1 LWFDLGHLVRSNSV
15 PALLMRQG
23 RLDQTRLFLHRFFHA
38 DFCICRDPIH
48 PSKNNT
54 REHKGHVDDDKP
66 HQFIVAINRTSLR
79 NADFHKPFEK
89 VDGRDGFVAQIA
101 SSKDSLCESSV
112 LAGGH
117 EQLDPYE
124 VQDPEL
130 GRV

>member
-1 LWFDLGHLVRSNSV
+1 MTAGFMRSLDLLVLFDDH
-15 PALLMRQG
+15 
-23 RLDQTRLFLHRFFHA
+23 
-38 DFCICRDPIH
+38 
-48 PSKNNT
+48 
-54 REHKGHVDDDKP
+54 
-66 HQFIVAINRTSLR
+66 
-79 NADFHKPFEK
+79 
-89 VDGRDGFVAQIA
+89 DGFVAQIA

>member
-1 LWFDLGHLVRSNSV
+1 MFYTKS
-15 PALLMRQG
+15 
-23 RLDQTRLFLHRFFHA
+23 
-38 DFCICRDPIH
+38 
-48 PSKNNT
+48 
-54 REHKGHVDDDKP
+54 
-66 HQFIVAINRTSLR
+66 
-79 NADFHKPFEK
+79 
-89 VDGRDGFVAQIA
+89 GFVAQIA

>member
-1 LWFDLGHLVRSNSV
+1 LPWAISK
-15 PALLMRQG
+15 
-23 RLDQTRLFLHRFFHA
+23 LF
-38 DFCICRDPIH
+38 
-48 PSKNNT
+48 K
-54 REHKGHVDDDKP
+54 
-66 HQFIVAINRTSLR
+66 
-79 NADFHKPFEK
+79 
-89 VDGRDGFVAQIA
+89 GFVAQIA

>member
-1 LWFDLGHLVRSNSV
+1 M
-15 PALLMRQG
+15 ALILRQIKFA
-23 RLDQTRLFLHRFFHA
+23 RCVF
-38 DFCICRDPIH
+38 
-48 PSKNNT
+48 
-54 REHKGHVDDDKP
+54 
-66 HQFIVAINRTSLR
+66 
-79 NADFHKPFEK
+79 
-89 VDGRDGFVAQIA
+89 GFVAQIA